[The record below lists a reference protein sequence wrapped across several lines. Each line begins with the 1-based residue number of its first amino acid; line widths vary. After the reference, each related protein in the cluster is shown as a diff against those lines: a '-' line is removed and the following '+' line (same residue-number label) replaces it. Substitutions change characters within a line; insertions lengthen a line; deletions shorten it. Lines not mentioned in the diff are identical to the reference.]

1 MIDETR
7 PQPIFEADDAA
18 TGAAVSSQMVVDLE
32 GFEGPIDVLLTL
44 AREQKVDIT
53 RISILRLADQYLAFI
68 TEARRVSL
76 ELAADYLVMAAWLAY
91 LKSRLLL
98 PAAEDGEE
106 PTGEQMA
113 EALAFQLRRLE
124 AMQDV
129 GARLMARPLVGREVF
144 YRGAPEGIEIV
155 TSSEFTAEL
164 YDLLQAYGSLRTRG
178 EDGTLHILPSEL
190 YSMEDAFARLT
201 RLIGGTADWQIL
213 STFLPQAVEDGLVA
227 RSVLASTFAA
237 SLELVRQGKAQM
249 QQAGTF
255 APIYL
260 RSRERDQNGSGDE

>member
-1 MIDETR
+1 MTDETQ

-18 TGAAVSSQMVVDLE
+18 AGGGASQMVLDLE

-53 RISILRLADQYLAFI
+53 RISILQLADQYLTFI
-68 TEARRVSL
+68 TAARRVRL

-98 PAAEDGEE
+98 PAANDGEG

-155 TSSEFTAEL
+155 TSNEFTAEL
-164 YDLLQAYGSLRTRG
+164 YDLLQAYGALRARG
-178 EDGTLHILPSEL
+178 EGGTLHISPSEL
-190 YSMEDAFARLT
+190 YSIEDAFERLG
-201 RLIGGTADWQIL
+201 RLLGRVADWQTL
-213 STFLPQAVEDGLVA
+213 STFLPQGIEGGLVG
-227 RSVLASTFAA
+227 RSALASTFAA

-255 APIYL
+255 APIFL